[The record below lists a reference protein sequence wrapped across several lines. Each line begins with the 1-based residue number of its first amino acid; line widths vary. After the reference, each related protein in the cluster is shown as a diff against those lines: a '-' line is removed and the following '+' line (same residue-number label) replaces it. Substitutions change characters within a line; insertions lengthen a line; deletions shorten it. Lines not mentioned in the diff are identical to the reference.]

1 MNESVESKRVRQV
14 EYLLAGIATEM
25 VDIIQTG
32 PTATV
37 GQIEPTPLEEK
48 FSRKLDDFWEKL

>member
-1 MNESVESKRVRQV
+1 MNEDLESKRVRQV

-32 PTATV
+32 A
-37 GQIEPTPLEEK
+37 PTPIGEVEPAPLEDK